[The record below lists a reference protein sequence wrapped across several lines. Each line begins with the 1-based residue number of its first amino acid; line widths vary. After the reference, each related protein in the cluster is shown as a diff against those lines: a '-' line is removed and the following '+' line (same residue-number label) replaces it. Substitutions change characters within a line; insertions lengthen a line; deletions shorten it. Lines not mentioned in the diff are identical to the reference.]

1 MDRLRDSVFKLLKIK
16 GLTQSQLAKKAG
28 VSSQAINQF
37 LSGKTKEVK
46 ADTLIGIARAFG
58 VSVED
63 LKAGKNSLPNV
74 ARVSDVVYPVPLISW
89 VAAGTWSEV
98 SDNYP
103 PGFGEEMVPCPIKG
117 GPHTFALRVKGDSM
131 LPDYPD
137 GSVIVVDPDV
147 SPLNNDD
154 VVVRLNSD
162 MEATFKRLKVDGS
175 RMHLQPLNDQY
186 TPIPLDG
193 KDFTI
198 VGVVIWMGRET
209 RRK

>member
-1 MDRLRDSVFKLLKIK
+1 
-16 GLTQSQLAKKAG
+16 
-28 VSSQAINQF
+28 
-37 LSGKTKEVK
+37 
-46 ADTLIGIARAFG
+46 
-58 VSVED
+58 
-63 LKAGKNSLPNV
+63 
-74 ARVSDVVYPVPLISW
+74 
-89 VAAGTWSEV
+89 
-98 SDNYP
+98 
-103 PGFGEEMVPCPIKG
+103 
-117 GPHTFALRVKGDSM
+117 M

-147 SPLNNDD
+147 SPINNDD

-209 RRK
+209 RKK